1 MKLIRCNGSQY
12 IKRLDTEKAYA
23 VQYSKYG
30 NRNIMFLSKKHVKFT
45 AERCEDDDMMY
56 YWFEIPDWLCDR
68 MSDADKLDLELF
80 DEDASKR
87 VAEHDAR
94 TNPRKSRWYDDR
106 ETCQFLKPF

>member
-68 MSDADKLDLELF
+68 MSDADKTIDSVVLWSDCIRRAAAG
-80 DEDASKR
+80 AS
-87 VAEHDAR
+87 
-94 TNPRKSRWYDDR
+94 
-106 ETCQFLKPF
+106 CPFYLRHRN